1 MGGEYFSVE
10 YVRSSKARPP
20 LPDGPF
26 LVVGLARSGVAAAR
40 ALKAHGQAV
49 FGVDSGEPEGLE
61 VLRESGIDFETSVP
75 GLDRLEGVTTVIKS
89 PGVPESAEVIAEA
102 RRRGLA
108 VMGELE
114 LGWRMFEAPVV
125 AVLGHHDHGSGGPEV
140 THALERAGA
149 PVLSNAFTT
158 LTVRGQKLQIVG
170 LDDAYTGHA
179 DRDRATRGLDPR
191 VPSIGLS
198 HNGDEKR
205 YAKVVKNR
213 ARREAWR
220 GVRAG

>member
-1 MGGEYFSVE
+1 M
-10 YVRSSKARPP
+10 
-20 LPDGPF
+20 
-26 LVVGLARSGVAAAR
+26 
-40 ALKAHGQAV
+40 
-49 FGVDSGEPEGLE
+49 
-61 VLRESGIDFETSVP
+61 
-75 GLDRLEGVTTVIKS
+75 
-89 PGVPESAEVIAEA
+89 
-102 RRRGLA
+102 
-108 VMGELE
+108 
-114 LGWRMFEAPVV
+114 
-125 AVLGHHDHGSGGPEV
+125 LGHHDHGSGGPEV